1 MTISTDPRAE
11 ALDRLPV
18 REAVPELL
26 RALDDRGVAVLCAP
40 PGTGKTT
47 LVPLVLA
54 GLVGGGP
61 VRRVLVAEPR
71 RIAARAAARR
81 MAWLLG
87 ERPGG
92 KVGFTVRGERQAGR
106 GTVVEVVTTGVL
118 LQRLQRDQELAGVDV
133 VVLDECHE
141 RHLDADTAAAFLLD
155 VRAALRPD
163 LWLIATSATTDAE
176 GWARLLGDGG
186 TDGSGS
192 ECGDG
197 RPGKPAPVVSA
208 PGVSHPVEVV
218 WAPPERP
225 VRPPHGMRVDP
236 ALLDHVAAVVRR
248 ALREREG
255 DVLCFLPGVGEIA
268 RVAGKLGGLD
278 GTEVLQV
285 HGRAPAAV
293 QEAVLSGA
301 DGGRRR
307 VVLATSVAESS
318 LTVPGVRIVVD
329 CGLAREPR
337 MDHARGLSALTT
349 VRASRAAARQRAGRA
364 GREAPGV
371 VYRCWPEAEDA
382 RLPRFPSPEIAGA
395 DLTAFALQTACWGD
409 PDASGLALLDPPP
422 AGAMTAARETLTA
435 IGAVDTAG
443 RATERGTRMARLGL
457 HPRLARALVDGAKE
471 VGARRAAEV
480 VALLSE
486 EPPREYGDDLTA
498 AWRTARHG
506 GDPYAT
512 RWRQEARRL
521 ERALTPEASA
531 RPDSARGGDGPGRGE
546 DGSARGGGGPGRG
559 GDLRGGDGPGRGGDG
574 LGRGGDLRGGDGP
587 ARGEDCLGRGE
598 NGPARGGG
606 GPGRSGDLR
615 GGDGPARRGDGP
627 RRGEDGPARG
637 GDGPG
642 RGGDDPAHSGG
653 GPARRGDGPGRGSD
667 LRGDGPAH
675 GSGGPSRG
683 GDGPGRGGDP
693 RGGGGPARRGDGPRG
708 GDNLPTRGSDLRGG
722 DGPARGGD
730 GPHDG
735 DNGPARGGGPHG
747 GDSLP
752 ARGSGGPHGDDA
764 VAGLMAA
771 LAFPERVARRRG
783 ERAYLMAA
791 GTGAELADGSRLGGA
806 PWLAVAVA
814 DRPVAAASAR
824 VRLAAV
830 TDEGTARAAAAALAS
845 EGEEVRWADGDVLAH
860 QVARLGAIELV
871 SRPLTDPDP
880 EQVRRALLEG
890 LRREG
895 TGLLR
900 WSAQATAVRQRMAFL
915 HRELG
920 GAWPDVS
927 DAALLDRADEWLGSE
942 LARARG
948 RADLGRVDAGQ
959 ALARLLP
966 WATGEAARFEELAPE
981 RIEVPS
987 GSRVRLDY
995 GADRPVLAVKLQ
1007 ELFGWQEAPR
1017 IAGGRVPLL
1026 VHLLS
1031 PAGRPA
1037 AVTAD
1042 LASFWKDG
1050 YRSVRAEL
1058 RGRYPKHPWPE
1069 DPTTAEPTRR
1079 TNTRRGR

>member
-1 MTISTDPRAE
+1 MTTPGDPRAE

-18 REAVPELL
+18 REAVPALL
-26 RALDDRGVAVLCAP
+26 RALEDRGVAVLCAP

-118 LQRLQRDQELAGVDV
+118 LQRLQRDQELTGVDV

-163 LWLIATSATTDAE
+163 LRLIAASATTDAE

-186 TDGSGS
+186 ESGESGTDV
-192 ECGDG
+192 GDG
-197 RPGKPAPVVSA
+197 PEGPAPVVSA

-218 WAPPERP
+218 WAPSERP

-255 DVLCFLPGVGEIA
+255 DVLCFLPGVGEIS
-268 RVAGKLGGLD
+268 RVAGKLGGLAEA
-278 GTEVLQV
+278 EVLQV

-293 QEAVLSGA
+293 QEAVLAGS

-422 AGAMTAARETLTA
+422 TGAMTAARETLTA
-435 IGAVDTAG
+435 IGAVDAAG

-457 HPRLARALVDGAKE
+457 HPRLARALIDGAKE

-486 EPPREYGDDLTA
+486 EPPREYGDDLAA

-506 GDPYAT
+506 GDPYAA

-521 ERALTPEASA
+521 EQALTGAGDA
-531 RPDSARGGDGPGRGE
+531 RPDGARGAQRA
-546 DGSARGGGGPGRG
+546 AR
-559 GDLRGGDGPGRGGDG
+559 
-574 LGRGGDLRGGDGP
+574 
-587 ARGEDCLGRGE
+587 
-598 NGPARGGG
+598 
-606 GPGRSGDLR
+606 
-615 GGDGPARRGDGP
+615 
-627 RRGEDGPARG
+627 
-637 GDGPG
+637 
-642 RGGDDPAHSGG
+642 
-653 GPARRGDGPGRGSD
+653 
-667 LRGDGPAH
+667 
-675 GSGGPSRG
+675 
-683 GDGPGRGGDP
+683 
-693 RGGGGPARRGDGPRG
+693 
-708 GDNLPTRGSDLRGG
+708 
-722 DGPARGGD
+722 
-730 GPHDG
+730 
-735 DNGPARGGGPHG
+735 
-747 GDSLP
+747 
-752 ARGSGGPHGDDA
+752 GDDA
-764 VAGLMAA
+764 VAGMLAA

-783 ERAYLMAA
+783 ERVYLMAA
-791 GTGAELADGSRLGGA
+791 GTGAELGDGSRLGGS

-814 DRPVAAASAR
+814 DRPVTSASAR

-830 TDEGTARAAAAALAS
+830 TDEDTARAAAAALAS
-845 EGEEVRWADGDVLAH
+845 EGAEVRWADGDVVARR
-860 QVARLGAIELV
+860 VARLGAIELV
-871 SRPLTDPDP
+871 SRPLAKPDP
-880 EQVRRALLEG
+880 ELVRRALLEG

-915 HRELG
+915 HQELG

-927 DAALLDRADEWLGSE
+927 DAALLDRTDDWLGTE

-959 ALARLLP
+959 ALARLMP

-987 GSRVRLDY
+987 GSRVRVDY

-1069 DPTTAEPTRR
+1069 DPATAEPTRR
-1079 TNTRRGR
+1079 TNSRR

>member
-1 MTISTDPRAE
+1 M
-11 ALDRLPV
+11 
-18 REAVPELL
+18 PELL

-118 LQRLQRDQELAGVDV
+118 LQRLQRDQELAAVDV

-155 VRAALRPD
+155 VRATLRPD
-163 LWLIATSATTDAE
+163 LRLIAASATTDAE

-186 TDGSGS
+186 TDGGGVEDGRVNGGGSEDSGADGGGGGADGSGS
-192 ECGDG
+192 ERWDG

-278 GTEVLQV
+278 GAEVLQV

-293 QEAVLSGA
+293 QEAVLSGT

-457 HPRLARALVDGAKE
+457 HPRLARALIDGAKE

-486 EPPREYGDDLTA
+486 APPREYGDDLAA

-521 ERALTPEASA
+521 EHALTPETSA
-531 RPDSARGGDGPGRGE
+531 RPGTARGGDGPGR
-546 DGSARGGGGPGRG
+546 S
-559 GDLRGGDGPGRGGDG
+559 
-574 LGRGGDLRGGDGP
+574 
-587 ARGEDCLGRGE
+587 
-598 NGPARGGG
+598 
-606 GPGRSGDLR
+606 
-615 GGDGPARRGDGP
+615 
-627 RRGEDGPARG
+627 EDGPARG

-642 RGGDDPAHSGG
+642 RG
-653 GPARRGDGPGRGSD
+653 
-667 LRGDGPAH
+667 
-675 GSGGPSRG
+675 
-683 GDGPGRGGDP
+683 
-693 RGGGGPARRGDGPRG
+693 
-708 GDNLPTRGSDLRGG
+708 SDLRGG
-722 DGPARGGD
+722 
-730 GPHDG
+730 
-735 DNGPARGGGPHG
+735 NGPARGEDGPGHGENGPAHG
-747 GDSLP
+747 G
-752 ARGSGGPHGDDA
+752 GGPHGDDA

-830 TDEGTARAAAAALAS
+830 TDKGTARAAAAALAS
-845 EGEEVRWADGDVLAH
+845 EGEEVRWADGDVLARR
-860 QVARLGAIELV
+860 VARLGAIELV

-880 EQVRRALLEG
+880 QLVRRALLEG

-1069 DPTTAEPTRR
+1069 DATTAEPTRR